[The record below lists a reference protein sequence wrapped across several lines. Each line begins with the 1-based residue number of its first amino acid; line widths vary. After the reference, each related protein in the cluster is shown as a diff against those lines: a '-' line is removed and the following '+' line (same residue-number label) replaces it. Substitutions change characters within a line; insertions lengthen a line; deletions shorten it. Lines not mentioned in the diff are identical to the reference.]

1 MIDLK
6 AELIPM
12 RMILTHKEPVELML
26 ELVNNSNKSQMV
38 SLDIYSGD
46 RIGFDKGGRNTFVS
60 KKIIEFKAGERLRD
74 YYHLYPRVNVE
85 RGIETI
91 RIELN
96 EHFNN
101 SFQYIQSK
109 KVKELSLRVE

>member
-12 RMILTHKEPVELML
+12 RMNLMHKEPVELEI
-26 ELVNNSNKSQMV
+26 ELVNNSNKSQMI
-38 SLDIYSGD
+38 SIDIYSGD
-46 RIGFDKGGRNTFVS
+46 RIGFDKGGRNTYVS
-60 KKIIEFKAGERLRD
+60 KKIIEFKAGERIRD

-85 RGIETI
+85 RGTETI

-101 SFQYIQSK
+101 SFQYVQSK
-109 KVKELSLRVE
+109 KVKELSLRVD